1 MSPKGKSKAEL
12 EGELKELRAELA
24 RAKGEYDHLRQQID
38 MVVNSLGEGIYSI
51 DLNGDF
57 TFVNQVAA
65 RLLGYEQKELVGRPH
80 ELILKEPPEASA
92 AEAPTGGSADSAQG
106 GEVIVHNLNSDTF
119 WKRDG
124 TSFPVEYV
132 RTPVLEK
139 GELVGTV
146 VTFRDVTERK
156 KLEQNLQT
164 LAVTDGLTGLHNRMY
179 FTNKL
184 DEEFQR
190 ASRYEAPLSL
200 ILMDIDY
207 FKSVND
213 TYGHQAG
220 DAYLKAISAL
230 IRSSIRRVDVAA
242 RYGGEE
248 LVVILPHTE
257 ARAAALLAERL
268 RERVAAMEVHFGG
281 HAIRRTIS
289 VGVATCTPGSV
300 KTMDEFLTAVD
311 NALYAAKRAGR
322 DRVVAHTEAGGPD
335 SR

>member
-1 MSPKGKSKAEL
+1 MSPKGKSKAQL
-12 EGELKELRAELA
+12 EVELRELRSELA
-24 RAKGEYDHLRQQID
+24 RAKEEYDNLRRQID

-51 DLNGDF
+51 DLDGNF
-57 TFVNQVAA
+57 NFVNQVAA

-80 ELILKEPPEASA
+80 ELILKEPPEPSG
-92 AEAPTGGSADSAQG
+92 AEALPSGAADAPQR

-146 VTFRDVTERK
+146 VTFRDVTERR
-156 KLEQNLQT
+156 KLEQNLQS
-164 LAVTDGLTGLHNRMY
+164 LAVTDGLTGLHNRMH

-190 ASRYEAPLSL
+190 ASRYESPLSL
-200 ILMDIDY
+200 ILIDIDY

-213 TYGHQAG
+213 TFGHQAG
-220 DAYLKAISAL
+220 DAYLRAISAL
-230 IRSSIRRVDVAA
+230 LRSSIRRVDVAA

-257 ARAAALLAERL
+257 AQAAVHMAERL
-268 RERVAAMEVHFGG
+268 REKVAAMEVHFGG

-289 VGVATCTPGSV
+289 LGVATYTPGSV

-322 DRVVAHTEAGGPD
+322 NRVVFHTEAADPD
-335 SR
+335 SQ